1 MAVTRSHSLSIGIVG
16 LPNSGKSTLFNSLTK
31 CAVPAENFPFCT
43 IDKNVGIVKIPDARL
58 DSLEAFFKAKKTV
71 PSAIT
76 FVDIA
81 GLVKGASKGEGLG
94 NQFLSHIREV
104 DVVMFVL
111 RAFSSEKIVHV
122 YDRIDPLEDLKIVES
137 ELILKDIDSVTKR
150 LADLNRYTKSG
161 MTEVQKKSIEINEKL
176 LAHLGEGKCAIDL
189 PMTPEDAELL
199 SDMWLLT
206 NKKRMYILNVR
217 EGVDEGQLAEWEA
230 DLVSYI
236 HPNDKN
242 FVLKVDVKTVGELSE
257 MDEAGKAE
265 FLSML
270 DQTPVQIE
278 DIIRKANDRLDL
290 LTFYTGS
297 EEEVNAWTIS
307 KGATVQEAAGVIHT
321 DLAKKFITSDVV
333 QVMDL
338 INAGGWVQAKE
349 KGLIRNQGKTYLIQ
363 DGDYVI
369 VQIGGR

>member
-1 MAVTRSHSLSIGIVG
+1 MSVTRSHSLSIGIVG

-58 DSLEAFFKAKKTV
+58 DALESFFKAQKTV

-122 YDRIDPLEDLKIVES
+122 YDRINPLEDLKIVES

-150 LADLNRYTKSG
+150 LADLNRYSKSG
-161 MTEVQKKSIEINEKL
+161 MTEQQKKAIDINEKL

-189 PMTPEDAELL
+189 PMSPEDAELL

-217 EGVDEGQLAEWEA
+217 EGVDESQLAKWEEE
-230 DLVSYI
+230 LVGYI

-242 FVLKVDVKTVGELSE
+242 FVLKVDVKTVGEMSE
-257 MDEAGKAE
+257 MDEATKEE
-265 FLSML
+265 FLALLESK
-270 DQTPVQIE
+270 PVQIE
-278 DIIRKANDRLDL
+278 DIIRKAYDRLDL

-297 EEEVNAWTIS
+297 EKEVNAWTIS

-321 DLAKKFITSDVV
+321 DLAKNFITSDIVN
-333 QVMDL
+333 VMDL
-338 INAGGWVQAKE
+338 VNGGGWAVAKE
-349 KGLIRNQGKTYLIQ
+349 KGLVRNQGKSYLIQ

-369 VQIGGR
+369 VAVSKG